1 MHCVCMK
8 SIDNRKLL
16 FLDIHDSN
24 DLIHKVQ
31 TLYEASFPLDEQVPF
46 EILLEQSKNDISD
59 MYAIFDKDVFV
70 GMLCTVYDAD
80 IVFLWYLAVEK
91 SLQGQGYGS
100 QILRDVANIFTSQRL
115 ILNIEEVDMHVIET
129 VKRKQFYVNNGYKES
144 DFKTEEYGVVY
155 EMLSYR
161 GKVTYAEYEHM
172 MRKYSGDEVFERI
185 YKLVE

>member
-16 FLDIHDSN
+16 FLDIHDSD
-24 DLIHKVQ
+24 DLIHRVHL
-31 TLYEASFPLDEQVPF
+31 LYESSFPEDEQVPF
-46 EILLEQSKNDISD
+46 DILLEQSNSDISD
-59 MYAIFDKDVFV
+59 IYAIFDKDVFI
-70 GMLCTVYDAD
+70 GMLCTVYDED

-91 SLQGQGYGS
+91 SLQGKGYGS
-100 QILRDVANIFTSQRL
+100 QILLDVANMFTSQRL
-115 ILNIEEVDMHVIET
+115 ILNIEEVDMNIIET
-129 VKRKQFYVNNGYKES
+129 VKRRQFYVNNGYTES
-144 DFKTEEYGVVY
+144 GFKTEEYGVVY